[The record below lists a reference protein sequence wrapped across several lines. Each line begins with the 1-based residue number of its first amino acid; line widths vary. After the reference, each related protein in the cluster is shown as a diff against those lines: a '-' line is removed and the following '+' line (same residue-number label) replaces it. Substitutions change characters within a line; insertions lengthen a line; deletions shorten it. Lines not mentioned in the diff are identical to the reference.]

1 MQSLKADV
9 YKRQVDKQIFTE
21 ERMYSHGADV
31 PVITVDG
38 TDYEITEVTQDI
50 VDGRAY

>member
-1 MQSLKADV
+1 M
-9 YKRQVDKQIFTE
+9 DKQIFTE